1 MSSSVGLS
9 IWIIEK
15 EPANLKFRSLVNN
28 VEDEIL
34 IFHKLSFFH
43 IFCQK
48 KKFHTKSR
56 ALIREHIAACSTL
69 KVESTQLVVYSL
81 NRFKYTCTTS

>member
-28 VEDEIL
+28 VEDEADSN
-34 IFHKLSFFH
+34 FPQTFF
-43 IFCQK
+43 FPYLLPK

-69 KVESTQLVVYSL
+69 KVETPI
-81 NRFKYTCTTS
+81 